1 MTHQRPSPPCPS
13 RRPPP
18 AWRRLV
24 AATALLAT
32 LPLAGRA
39 AEPVQVMV
47 LGTYHFGNP
56 GLDLH
61 NARIDDVLVP
71 QRQAELQ
78 AVAQGLG
85 RFKPT
90 RVAVEVDADKLPGR
104 ALPRYREFL
113 AGTLAPDRNE
123 IVQIGYRI
131 ARQQGLAEVIGI
143 DAAGDFPFAPLQQF
157 AQAQGRAD
165 ELQRMVDAIGLR
177 TKAFEERA
185 KVSTIGRMLRS
196 LNEPAAIAAD
206 HGWYLQTLVFG
217 QGAEQPAARLLGSWM
232 ARNAAICARLVQ
244 SARPGDRVLVVYGSG
259 HAALLR
265 QCVRDMPGWQL
276 VEPNAFLPD

>member
-1 MTHQRPSPPCPS
+1 MQN
-13 RRPPP
+13 PPP
-18 AWRRLV
+18 PPTRPCR
-24 AATALLAT
+24 AAFHALGVALLGLLLGLSPA
-32 LPLAGRA
+32 RA
-39 AEPVQVMV
+39 ADPVQVMV

-61 NARIDDVLVP
+61 NAKIDDVLVP
-71 QRQAELQ
+71 RRQAELQ
-78 AVAQGLG
+78 AVADGLA

-90 RVAVEVDADKLPGR
+90 QVAVEALADALPGR
-104 ALPRYREFL
+104 ALPRYREFR

-123 IVQIGYRI
+123 IVQIGYRV
-131 ARQQGLAEVIGI
+131 AHQQGLAEVIGI
-143 DAAGDFPFAPLQQF
+143 DAAGDFPFGPLQQF

-165 ELQRMVDAIGLR
+165 DLQRMVDAIGAR
-177 TKAFEERA
+177 TRAFEERA
-185 KVSTIGRMLRS
+185 RVSTIGRMLRS

-217 QGAEQPAARLLGSWM
+217 RGADQPAARLLGSWM

-244 SARPGDRVLVVYGSG
+244 SVQPGDRVLVLYGAG
-259 HAALLR
+259 HNHLLR

-276 VEPNAFLPD
+276 VEPNAFLPE